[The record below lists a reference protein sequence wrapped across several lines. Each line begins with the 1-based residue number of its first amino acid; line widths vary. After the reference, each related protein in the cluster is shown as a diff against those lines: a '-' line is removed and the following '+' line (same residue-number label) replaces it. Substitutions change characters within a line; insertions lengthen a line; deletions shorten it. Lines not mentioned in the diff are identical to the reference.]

1 MTLRIRKQAASV
13 PAGTDAAAPFAWRF
27 VTPLYVGSALNPVNS
42 SIIATALVPIS
53 TALHVSVGSTA
64 VLVSSLYLACAIAQP
79 TAGKLAEEFGPR
91 RVFLAGITLVLLG
104 GVLGGFATDL
114 ATLTVAR
121 VLIGVGTSAG
131 FPSAMVLIRR
141 RAAAAGLAE
150 PPGAVLG
157 GIAIAGMA
165 TTAVGPPL
173 GGVLVGAL
181 GWHWAFLINVPVTAV
196 AFVMTLC
203 WVPADPPATGPRRG
217 ARQIAARIDLPGMVG
232 FGGFMTALMVFLMD
246 LPDLDWIALAVAVLL
261 LGPLVWW
268 ELRTPT
274 PFFDI
279 RGLGANAALTRTYLR
294 TSLTLLGTYTV
305 MYGLTQW
312 LEAGRGLST
321 EEAGLLL
328 LPMGALSALVS
339 RPLSRRNLVRGP
351 LVTAAVAMLAGS
363 LGILALTA
371 HSPVVLVVAVTLVF
385 GLCVGTATVSNQTAL
400 YTQSPP
406 EQIGTASG
414 LFRTFGY
421 LGSIVSATVTGL
433 AFKHGATDSGLHAA
447 AVILIA
453 AGAAVLAMTLLDR
466 GLTRKS

>member
-1 MTLRIRKQAASV
+1 MTLRIRKQAASA
-13 PAGTDAAAPFAWRF
+13 PAGTDAAPFAWRF

-447 AVILIA
+447 AIILIA